1 MLRKGSF
8 IEALVF
14 LGLAVLSIAAG
25 LVLGGVAVAVW
36 PNPAWGGLF
45 WLLGIGALV
54 LIIVGVSLLVI
65 LRPWQILGRRGVGF
79 AGVVGGGFVLAT
91 SSSILVRSPQ
101 LVTFAGGGLALGLA
115 SLLGGLLLWQP
126 WQGPLLNA
134 DAQQVSNFVL
144 GYWFFTTGIAILAVD
159 SLNDLIANLVIRDPS
174 ISGIGITGAAL
185 VGLGLLLRRLLPVPP
200 AFFASLLPARPGPRD
215 RRWLLGVVGVVAGG
229 AVLTGYLGL
238 RFGWLPARAID
249 LGALLVVLAI
259 QVRALR
265 VERRRAV
272 GA

>member
-134 DAQQVSNFVL
+134 DARQGGYSVL
-144 GYWFFTTGIAILAVD
+144 GSYFFAGIMLLV
-159 SLNDLIANLVIRDPS
+159 LLPGNDLIDNLVLGKTS
-174 ISGIGITGAAL
+174 VGGEGITGATL
-185 VGLGLLLRRLLPVPP
+185 VGLGLILRRLLPVPP
-200 AFFASLLPARPGPRD
+200 AFFASLLPTLPGPRG
-215 RRWLLGVVGVVAGG
+215 RWWLPGVVGAVACS
-229 AVLTGYLGL
+229 
-238 RFGWLPARAID
+238 
-249 LGALLVVLAI
+249 
-259 QVRALR
+259 
-265 VERRRAV
+265 
-272 GA
+272 